1 MSARAESITN
11 ADFGD
16 KKNNSETAA
25 KPQAWTPSFN
35 PWLIAISVMLATVME
50 VLDTSVANVAL
61 PHISGNLSATTEEAT
76 WVLTSY
82 LISNAI
88 VLPATS
94 WISSFIGRKRFLIIC
109 IILFTVASALCGAA
123 PNLQILILAR
133 ILQGIGGGAL
143 QPIAQAVLL
152 ESFPPEKRGSAMA
165 LYGMGVVVAPIIGPT
180 LGGWITDNYSWR
192 WIFYINLP
200 VGALAAFMANT
211 FVEDPPYIKNQ
222 KPGRIDYIG
231 FGLMALGLSAL
242 ELTLDLGQ
250 QRDWFSSPV
259 IIFTAVASAISI
271 LTFIAWE
278 LYVDEPIVN
287 LRVFLNRNFA
297 VGTLLIASVGIVL
310 YGSTALLP
318 LFLQTL
324 LGYPAV
330 ESGMAV
336 SPRGIGSVISMLIVG
351 RLIGKI
357 DSRYLIMFG
366 FALLGYSTWMFTG
379 INLYIAQSNVVIPMI
394 ISGFAMGFVFVPLT
408 TITMGTLANSEIG
421 NASGIY
427 NLMRN
432 TGGSLGIAA
441 MTTFLAR
448 GAQTHQAALM
458 PNTSEYNPAFQQAFE
473 QTRNNLLAQFDPV
486 TATQQA
492 YQIIYGTVVR
502 QAAVLSYIDNFKLLA
517 FLCFAAVPTVFLFKK
532 VKSAKPP
539 PGAH

>member
-1 MSARAESITN
+1 MAESDEGV
-11 ADFGD
+11 APP
-16 KKNNSETAA
+16 
-25 KPQAWTPSFN
+25 PQQWVPTFN
-35 PWLIAISVMLATVME
+35 PWLVAISVMLATVME

-94 WISSFIGRKRFLIIC
+94 WITRFVGRKRFLIIC
-109 IILFTVASALCGAA
+109 IILFTIASALCGAA
-123 PNLQILILAR
+123 PNLYILILAR
-133 ILQGIGGGAL
+133 ILQGLGGGAL

-152 ESFPPEKRGSAMA
+152 ESFPPAKRGAAMA

-200 VGALAAFMANT
+200 VGAVAAFMANT
-211 FVEDPPYIKNQ
+211 FVEDPPYLRNQ

-231 FGLMALGLSAL
+231 FGLMALGLAAL

-250 QRDWFSSPV
+250 QRDWFESPLIV
-259 IIFTAVASAISI
+259 FTATMSALSLIS
-271 LTFIAWE
+271 FVVWE
-278 LYVDEPIVN
+278 LYIDEPIVH

-297 VGTLLIASVGIVL
+297 VGCAMIASVGVVL

-330 ESGMAV
+330 QSGMAV
-336 SPRGIGSVISMLIVG
+336 SPRGFGSILSMVVVG
-351 RLIGKI
+351 RLIGKV
-357 DSRYLIMFG
+357 DGRWLIAFG
-366 FALLGYSTWMFTG
+366 FCVLGGSTWVFTG
-379 INLYIAQSNVVIPMI
+379 LNLYIAQTNIIYPMI
-394 ISGFAMGFVFVPLT
+394 VSGFAMGFVFVPLT
-408 TITMGTLANSEIG
+408 TMTMATLPQTEIG

-432 TGGSLGIAA
+432 TGGSVGIAI
-441 MTTFLAR
+441 MTTLLAR
-448 GAQTHQAALM
+448 NAQVHQAVLVTHATPYDTAYQQLVQQITASLAATM
-458 PNTSEYNPAFQQAFE
+458 DAVSAAQQA
-473 QTRNNLLAQFDPV
+473 
-486 TATQQA
+486 TATV
-492 YQIIYGTVVR
+492 YGMIVR
-502 QAAVLSYIDNFKLLA
+502 QAMVLSYIDNFRILA
-517 FLCFAAVPTVFLFKK
+517 YLCFLCVPMAFIFKK
-532 VKSAKPP
+532 VRNAKAVE
-539 PGAH
+539 GAH

>member
-1 MSARAESITN
+1 MAESEGV
-11 ADFGD
+11 APP
-16 KKNNSETAA
+16 
-25 KPQAWTPSFN
+25 PQQWVPTFN
-35 PWLIAISVMLATVME
+35 PWLIAVSVMLATVME

-94 WISSFIGRKRFLIIC
+94 WITKFVGRKRFLIIC
-109 IILFTVASALCGAA
+109 IILFTIASALCGAA
-123 PNLQILILAR
+123 PNLYILILAR
-133 ILQGIGGGAL
+133 ILQGLGGGAL

-152 ESFPPEKRGSAMA
+152 ESFPPAKRGAAMA

-200 VGALAAFMANT
+200 VGAVAAFMANA
-211 FVEDPPYIKNQ
+211 FVEDPPYLRNQ

-250 QRDWFSSPV
+250 QRDWFESPLIV
-259 IIFTAVASAISI
+259 FTATMSALSLIS
-271 LTFIAWE
+271 FVVWE
-278 LYVDEPIVN
+278 LYIDEPIVN
-287 LRVFLNRNFA
+287 LHVFVNRNFA
-297 VGTLLIASVGIVL
+297 IGCAMIASVGVVL

-330 ESGMAV
+330 QSGLAV
-336 SPRGIGSVISMLIVG
+336 SPRGFGSILSMVIVG
-351 RLIGKI
+351 RLIGKV
-357 DSRYLIMFG
+357 DARYLIAFG
-366 FALLGYSTWMFTG
+366 FCVLGGSTWVFTG
-379 INLYIAQSNVVIPMI
+379 LNLYIAQTNIIYPMI
-394 ISGFAMGFVFVPLT
+394 VSGFAMGFVFVPLT
-408 TITMGTLANSEIG
+408 TITMATLPQNEIG

-432 TGGSLGIAA
+432 TGGSVGIAI
-441 MTTFLAR
+441 MTTMLAR
-448 GAQTHQAALM
+448 NAQIHQAVLTTHTTQYD
-458 PNTSEYNPAFQQAFE
+458 PNFQARVAQMI
-473 QTRNNLLAQFDPV
+473 NNLPGGGGPGGGAL
-486 TATQQA
+486 TQA
-492 YQIIYGTVVR
+492 YATIYGMVVK
-502 QAAVLSYIDNFKLLA
+502 QAMVLSYIDNFRILA
-517 FLCFAAVPTVFLFKK
+517 ILCFLCVPAAFIFKK
-532 VKSAKPP
+532 VRDAKAVE
-539 PGAH
+539 GVH